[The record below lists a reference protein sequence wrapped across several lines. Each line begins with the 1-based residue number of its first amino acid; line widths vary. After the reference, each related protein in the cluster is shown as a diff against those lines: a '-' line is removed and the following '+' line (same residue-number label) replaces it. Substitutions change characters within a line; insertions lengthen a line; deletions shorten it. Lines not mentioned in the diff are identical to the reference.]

1 MPKPGVTCC
10 DQLTKKGPQFHAT
23 TNILIFYIE
32 VSFLQINYKSFK
44 REEERRRK
52 RRGRGGEG
60 KGGKG
65 RGREKEEGRGGEE
78 EFFVGD
84 RGGEGFP
91 GRAVVKNPPANAG
104 RDKRHW
110 FDPWVR
116 KFPWRKK

>member
-1 MPKPGVTCC
+1 MSHRC
-10 DQLTKKGPQFHAT
+10 F
-23 TNILIFYIE
+23 LIFYIE
-32 VSFLQINYKSFK
+32 VSFLQINYKCFK
-44 REEERRRK
+44 REEERRRR

-104 RDKRHW
+104 RYKRHW